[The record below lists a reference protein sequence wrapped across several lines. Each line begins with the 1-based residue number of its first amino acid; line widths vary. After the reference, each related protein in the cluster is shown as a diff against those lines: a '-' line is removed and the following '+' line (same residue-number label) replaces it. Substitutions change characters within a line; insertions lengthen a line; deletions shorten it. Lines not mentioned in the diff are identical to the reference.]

1 MKCKYPD
8 CSIKR
13 AIFAFVK
20 TDKDRFCSTH
30 KKHDMVD
37 IKNKKCEEAGCSKSP
52 AFNIKGSK
60 KAIYCSTHKKHDMV
74 NVINK
79 VCEEADCSKQP
90 AFNTKGSKKAIY
102 CSTHKKHDMV
112 DVVSK
117 QCEEA
122 GCSKNPTFNI
132 KGSKKAIYCATHKK
146 HDMIDVISKRCVCCH
161 MVSARSH
168 YDDHCYGCFSFKH
181 PEHPKVRNFKTK
193 EQAIMSSIAKEY
205 PDIILDKA
213 ISGGCSRKR
222 PDGFIDL
229 ISHVIIVEVD
239 ENQHRGYDTS
249 CDNKRTMEIYRDVAY
264 RPVVFIRVNPD
275 GYKVDGKKVN
285 SGFSITKKTG
295 NLKTHPRIL
304 NQRIKATLA
313 AIERHSK
320 AIPDRAITV
329 ESLFFD
335 EYDVKCIS
343 SEFINLEI

>member
-1 MKCKYPD
+1 M
-8 CSIKR
+8 IT
-13 AIFAFVK
+13 AI
-20 TDKDRFCSTH
+20 R
-30 KKHDMVD
+30 
-37 IKNKKCEEAGCSKSP
+37 
-52 AFNIKGSK
+52 
-60 KAIYCSTHKKHDMV
+60 
-74 NVINK
+74 
-79 VCEEADCSKQP
+79 
-90 AFNTKGSKKAIY
+90 
-102 CSTHKKHDMV
+102 
-112 DVVSK
+112 
-117 QCEEA
+117 
-122 GCSKNPTFNI
+122 
-132 KGSKKAIYCATHKK
+132 
-146 HDMIDVISKRCVCCH
+146 
-161 MVSARSH
+161 H
-168 YDDHCYGCFSFKH
+168 YDDHCYGCFSFKN
-181 PEHPKVRNFKTK
+181 PEHPRVLNFKTK

-285 SGFSITKKTG
+285 SAFSITKKTG
-295 NLKTHPRIL
+295 NLKTHSRIL

-313 AIERHSK
+313 AIERNSK
-320 AIPDRAITV
+320 AVPDRAITV

-343 SEFINLEI
+343 SQFMDLHI